1 MNWLCWHVGTHADP
15 KFKLISRAT
24 GAGLGD
30 VLASWA
36 IALERAAQSKPRG
49 NAGSLTAEE
58 LAVCLDIDEEM
69 CGKILDQFQ
78 SRNLIHGDGMIAK
91 WGERQHGNDSVR
103 KDTAKSGKTDNM
115 PEKSGTSDGDPE
127 VSGKIRKN
135 PATGQDN
142 TRHNKQEIDSAF
154 AEFWLAYPLKK
165 SKGQAERAYRKAFS
179 EADAATL
186 LAGAKRYAADPSRK
200 LEFTKHAATWLNG
213 KCWLDETPAQTALG
227 ESGGAGTGPV
237 ISDHDAQWRARLRGY
252 KPGKHWHPNWGRK
265 PEEGN
270 RDIPP
275 HVLAEWQAG
284 IGQRGEVA

>member
-15 KFKLISRAT
+15 KFKLIARSS

-58 LAVCLDIDEEM
+58 LAVCLDIDEGL

-103 KDTAKSGKTDNM
+103 KDNAKSGR
-115 PEKSGTSDGDPE
+115 PEISSEKSGISDDDPE
-127 VSGKIRKN
+127 VSGKIRNVPEKSGYI
-135 PATGQDN
+135 TRQDN
-142 TRHNKQEIDSAF
+142 TEHNKQERDSAF

-165 SKGQAERAYRKAFS
+165 SKGQAERAYRKASS

-186 LAGAKRYAADPSRK
+186 LAGAKRYAADPERK
-200 LEFTKHAATWLNG
+200 PEFTKHAATWLNG
-213 KCWLDETPAQTALG
+213 KCWLDEPARNQAGMGSTAA
-227 ESGGAGTGPV
+227 SGGQSV
-237 ISDHDAQWRARLRGY
+237 SDERARWKLRHAGFKRSGY
-252 KPGKHWHPNWGRK
+252 WLTDWGPKPGEPKC
-265 PEEGN
+265 EC
-270 RDIPP
+270 PP
-275 HVLAEWQAG
+275 DCMIESAA
-284 IGQRGEVA
+284 